1 MSSTSGSNGSNRIG
15 TSSLKTIVLQSTAVV
30 TKFIS
35 NTLIPKAI
43 SSRIVGSSGIGG
55 SSGTGGRQGTGGTG
69 GRQGTGGTGGKNGT
83 VGSSGYTGTS
93 TPTINLNQN
102 VTTDQTKLDLFSHI
116 SSNFDNLIKEKKDKN
131 IMTPY
136 GNPYNWPRNNNCWAK
151 SIDLTGY
158 AGCVVPLGGVGGGT
172 LITKKHILLA
182 NHVPYSASPFMIFF
196 VNNNNVS
203 LIYNVVK
210 TKRVGDTDILIG
222 ELDKEVDDSLKV
234 CSVLPANYIKY
245 FDKQSNF
252 PLLYSDQERKALI
265 GEHGLINNTFGS
277 TNTLLNIPKDPNKAQ
292 YFEAVI
298 GGDSG
303 NLVSTIINNELV
315 LIGGLYMTF
324 GDMSGLAT
332 SVPSY
337 INEVNNTISSLSS
350 GYKVNEVD
358 LSQFKTY

>member
-15 TSSLKTIVLQSTAVV
+15 TSSLKTIVLQSKSVV

-35 NTLIPKAI
+35 NTLLPKSI

-55 SSGTGGRQGTGGTG
+55 SSGTGG
-69 GRQGTGGTGGKNGT
+69 
-83 VGSSGYTGTS
+83 SSGYTGIT

-158 AGCVVPLGGVGGGT
+158 ASCIVPLGGVGGGT
-172 LITKKHILLA
+172 LITKKHILLS

-203 LIYNVVK
+203 LVYNVVK

-265 GEHGLINNTFGS
+265 GEHGLINTTYGS
-277 TNTLLNIPKDPNKAQ
+277 TNTLLNNSTDSNRSQ

-303 NLVSTIINNELV
+303 NIVSTIINNELV
-315 LIGGLYMTF
+315 LIGGWYITLGTMA
-324 GDMSGLAT
+324 GLAT
-332 SVPSY
+332 SIPSY
-337 INEVNNTISSLSS
+337 LTEVNNTISSLSS

>member
-1 MSSTSGSNGSNRIG
+1 MTTMENLLSEHN
-15 TSSLKTIVLQSTAVV
+15 
-30 TKFIS
+30 
-35 NTLIPKAI
+35 AI
-43 SSRIVGSSGIGG
+43 IQKIIAEAKKEVI
-55 SSGTGGRQGTGGTG
+55 
-69 GRQGTGGTGGKNGT
+69 
-83 VGSSGYTGTS
+83 GTS
-93 TPTINLNQN
+93 TPTINLNQK

-158 AGCVVPLGGVGGGT
+158 AGCIVPLGGVGGGT
-172 LITKKHILLA
+172 LITKKHVLLA

-210 TKRVGDTDILIG
+210 TKRVANTDMLIG
-222 ELDKEVDDSLKV
+222 ELDKEVDASLKV
-234 CSVLPANYIKY
+234 LSVLPSNYLKY
-245 FDKQSNF
+245 FNKETNF
-252 PLLYSDQERKALI
+252 PILYSDQERKALVAEF
-265 GEHGLINNTFGS
+265 GCTENGNTQI
-277 TNTLLNIPKDPNKAQ
+277 NIPKDNNRAQ
-292 YFEAVI
+292 YFEPVI

-303 NLVSTIINNELV
+303 NLVSTIINNEVV
-315 LIGGLYMTF
+315 LIGGLYMTL
-324 GDMSGLAT
+324 GGTGGIST

-337 INEVNNTISSLSS
+337 INEVNNVISSLSS

-358 LSQFKTY
+358 LSQFKMY